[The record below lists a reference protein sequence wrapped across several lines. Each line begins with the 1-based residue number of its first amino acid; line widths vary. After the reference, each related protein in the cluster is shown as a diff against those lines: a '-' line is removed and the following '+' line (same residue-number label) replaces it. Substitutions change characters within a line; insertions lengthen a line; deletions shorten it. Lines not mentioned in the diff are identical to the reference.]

1 MSHDTHDAHAH
12 GHSHEENP
20 SIPFK
25 AAFLFVLI
33 IVGLFVASMG
43 FVKSMSHDDSGH
55 GGAHT
60 EAAHDAHGAA
70 ATHEAAHGDATH
82 EEHGVPAAEGA
93 HQEAAHHEGAAH
105 QEAAPAEHH

>member
-1 MSHDTHDAHAH
+1 MSHDTHEAHAH

-33 IVGLFVASMG
+33 IVGLFVAAMG
-43 FVKSMSHDDSGH
+43 FVKSMSHDESGH

-60 EAAHDAHGAA
+60 EATHDAHGAA
-70 ATHEAAHGDATH
+70 ATHEAAHDASAH
-82 EEHGVPAAEGA
+82 EEHTAPATEGGA
-93 HQEAAHHEGAAH
+93 HQEAEHSK
-105 QEAAPAEHH
+105 EAAAEHH